1 MIRFDA
7 GVTSIQS
14 HPHVQHLLAV
24 GRYRILLHPA
34 VRIILIHCI
43 SYDST
48 VRIFDVRQLGSPVAQ
63 ANVGGGAWRV
73 KWHPDETRKEDLLVA
88 CMHDGFKVVRF
99 GPITDG
105 GRVFS
110 GEPEVVKRRDDHES
124 MAYGAD
130 WSHAPPLANGETLIG
145 GCSFYDH
152 KMSLWSA

>member
-1 MIRFDA
+1 MGHDN
-7 GVTSIQS
+7 
-14 HPHVQHLLAV
+14 
-24 GRYRILLHPA
+24 
-34 VRIILIHCI
+34 

-48 VRIFDVRQLGSPVAQ
+48 VRVFDVRQLGSPVAQ
-63 ANVGGGAWRV
+63 ADVGGGAWRV

-99 GPITDG
+99 GPTIDG
-105 GRVFS
+105 GRAFS

-130 WSHAPPLANGETLIG
+130 WSHAPPLASGETLIG